1 MAPRTRGS
9 HTKDT
14 AVGAPNS
21 ENQRPVS
28 FGGSTLAN
36 SMPSTRSRVPARR
49 IIPGNPNQSQVA
61 ALGKRTFAQTR
72 NPGEAHVSSSLVIQ
86 ANPAKKARNVGPIRS
101 RPMPLVLPS
110 ENELG
115 ISSTFTNG
123 NEGEDMDDSIGKG
136 KGKRLERT
144 SSFYPGRGDHS
155 HALARLDP
163 ALSTFHTPDVDD
175 DGSLTEDDPV
185 EDDHAVEL
193 ALKFPNKF
201 SESLA
206 VEAKAILAVVSQ
218 SSTTSVRDAEWTAAT
233 SLLTFSLPEYDLGSV
248 TAQLPEGVATGL
260 PNVDATTIFPEA
272 PQAIWPIDTD
282 LVFPEGC
289 NKTQDY

>member
-1 MAPRTRGS
+1 
-9 HTKDT
+9 
-14 AVGAPNS
+14 
-21 ENQRPVS
+21 
-28 FGGSTLAN
+28 
-36 SMPSTRSRVPARR
+36 
-49 IIPGNPNQSQVA
+49 
-61 ALGKRTFAQTR
+61 
-72 NPGEAHVSSSLVIQ
+72 
-86 ANPAKKARNVGPIRS
+86 
-101 RPMPLVLPS
+101 MPLVLPS

-206 VEAKAILAVVSQ
+206 VERPSWPSSGGSEPANTASQ
-218 SSTTSVRDAEWTAAT
+218 SSTTSAA
-233 SLLTFSLPEYDLGSV
+233 SLPNSQKALRLDCQMWMRRRS
-248 TAQLPEGVATGL
+248 
-260 PNVDATTIFPEA
+260 FPK
-272 PQAIWPIDTD
+272 PLKPFGRSTPI
-282 LVFPEGC
+282 
-289 NKTQDY
+289 